1 MNLGDFIVVKVS
13 CSVLEKH
20 AKSSIWIY
28 NGQEWKFY
36 SHLSL
41 GCESKQNLKFK
52 IGGNKYCEVV
62 LMRD

>member
-20 AKSSIWIY
+20 AKSSKWIY

-41 GCESKQNLKFK
+41 GCDSKQIFRFK
-52 IGGNKYCEVV
+52 IGGKTYCVVV

>member
-13 CSVLEKH
+13 CLVLEKH

-28 NGQEWKFY
+28 NGQEWKFW

-41 GCESKQNLKFK
+41 GCESKLMVERHFSDLKLEEK
-52 IGGNKYCEVV
+52 NIV
-62 LMRD
+62 